1 MLLKLQK
8 EGRSVREVQA
18 LSGLRNRGG
27 IDG

>member
-8 EGRSVREVQA
+8 EGRSVREAQA
-18 LSGLRNRGG
+18 RVGLRNRGG